1 MVEQQTGG
9 ASTPA
14 AAAHASFHDLYEQ
27 LERAYHTQPPSEL
40 QALLEQRLPQL
51 RACGAALP
59 TRSASARAALD
70 KDTVRVRGVDV
81 RVDDVQRE
89 LARAISD
96 RFDVD
101 EGEALALLRTF
112 LESEHRALDTL
123 GTARG
128 ADGAF
133 TEFLDAF
140 TVFFFEEQLAV
151 IRCINALL
159 RISEDAQN
167 ELYTMAHAVL
177 DQFADASF
185 ATQVLEWFERETQEA
200 LPPAIRND
208 VRYTLLWAR
217 QGLCKQLALLE
228 VAFLLYYGRL
238 QPTAAFTLAA
248 LRTIQRTQFGQR
260 QANAGFLD
268 VPSSVLVE
276 CVAHLLLFL
285 AIECLNLEAAL
296 EPLDGAPHADDAA
309 LAPLVADPE
318 AVEGALEVLDG
329 AASLV
334 YYAPLLLGYALL
346 LRRLDERLEAAP
358 DASLAAVVAV
368 HDGGA
373 PMWRRLAHGALDP
386 SMDLFGVLHAL
397 LASPLLGGTDSAVL
411 GASDLSALAY
421 RAVFKGLLLSLTE
434 LVQPEYLG
442 DYDALV
448 RLYGAAFGAGRET
461 LAPDAAEGVASLCLQ
476 FWTADLP
483 HETRASTL
491 TTARRRFP
499 ASFLPL
505 VQLAYALSGNAAP
518 DAFRVPVP
526 GSAAAE
532 ASAATLDYLAQLPT
546 LALVLPPGAPGL
558 APYEILDTPGAPGVQ
573 YVVRRA
579 MPVPCTRLLLPVGT
593 RGTLVSPLGA
603 APSVVLWHLP
613 EPVSAWRVLRDVLAL
628 YAAPPAAPAAPRR
641 ADEEV
646 WASAAAHRAPPDALS
661 PDCVPG
667 DATVAAQIA
676 DTLGAVL
683 GADEGLAAAL
693 LTHLED
699 DDTVEAPRLVAI
711 ALDLLRVALPQAPIP
726 TRLVCAAYRIV
737 QRVLPLQPNEVWQRI
752 RSSNVVLGSPGAV
765 PLRAS
770 QASLSSAHAGAFS
783 RLLDAEVRTGAFA
796 GTLALL
802 DLLNALV
809 DEVLRALY
817 TDAPALLAV
826 KSEVL
831 VRAVQWVADA
841 VWPAYQRWTYAVPRE
856 SLEIGRRC
864 VRLFTRLCEEP
875 HLPPAM
881 QPLVA
886 LVEALFGAQCAAARL
901 RPLLTALATSDA
913 EIAALYRAGHTYDAR
928 LAEELVEAYL
938 HLACVLVDRH
948 RAAHDAAHAPPHP
961 LVTLFFQPTHVEV
974 HGAAAP
980 VRRSLASIVLQYISA
995 PVPASVACAAAH
1007 LTTAMCHVANAP
1019 RDART
1024 SLAGTLGSTHELE
1037 QVVRRLQG
1045 VLENTYGD
1053 ETLRVAVWRLLSAL
1067 ADSQPALATL
1077 LLTGAHR
1084 TSNAGGAEKHA
1095 PAEAPRAA
1103 TALQLAIDGMAI
1115 ATELWDSAPRLLD
1128 ALLQFLGVAWAHAYE
1143 HATAFRP
1150 LHADTQLLDALGTLL
1165 ARPTEPVPVTP
1176 ASQDAVADAPIALD
1190 DAAAAVQTYAYRVL
1204 VQARALHLVQMDAQ
1218 RSASSAS
1225 ARILRSLTADAPQ
1238 FARRLCAAFAT
1249 DVEAPHAIEEHLE
1262 ALVPSVPLAPLRK
1275 PPHADAFDAR
1285 RTFGCAYVFAR
1296 EAYLEKLYF
1305 LPEDVRHDA
1314 TVLLSSAS
1322 LAWSRADAQA
1332 AREAAWIACLGS
1344 CAPALDAPARGSGAP
1359 PPAAGAAWLAAA
1371 RGVLEQAVDVPR
1383 DAPPAALVPRAR
1395 VAAVLLAA
1403 AWAHGAPASFDETV
1417 ALLATLLE
1425 HPAYADAP
1433 SALGTPLAELVLVVC
1448 AAARRAAPDAHAPPS
1463 PALAAVAV
1471 RALAMLSGVAAR
1483 AALYAPGSADAHA
1496 ADAELQLLVAAVQ
1509 HAAHRPRL
1517 AAAWAAPLRDA
1528 RVLPTCLTLLAR
1540 APRAPLDGE
1549 AWAPVH
1555 VLYLAP
1561 LLQLCATLAA
1571 QRATC
1576 ELLAESGVVFALC
1589 SNALSAE
1596 LEQGTLATALP
1607 TGDINPLH
1615 AHWLVA
1621 LQIVAGLTETLAAA
1635 QAAAGA
1641 HFVEGDACAFVQ
1653 LYAPQL
1659 RRTLHYTLP
1668 TPHAAHAAPPLD
1680 LAQLHEFRAVLRVLY
1695 AMHRAKARATPL
1707 PLHAELVERLPW
1719 VLQQLG
1725 YLYTHPRELRTLL
1738 GLPEHAEKTDDA
1750 HAAADADWQAV
1761 VPLATDALVDAIA
1774 TLLAL
1779 LWDLSGAGVVL
1790 LEDVAEWPMLPALV
1804 APVLHTTPSSP
1815 ASLGTL
1821 LEVASAL
1828 SDAARALPAKDA
1840 RRAMLGTALAQSIGL
1855 CATQAV
1861 LWARGPLPP
1870 DASDACRAQ
1879 TSVAETEIASGL
1891 GRDVDAAIRAAQGA
1905 CTPEERAVLDVLHRF
1920 SQQYLGAS
1928 RSE

>member
-1 MVEQQTGG
+1 M
-9 ASTPA
+9 
-14 AAAHASFHDLYEQ
+14 
-27 LERAYHTQPPSEL
+27 ERAYHTQPPSEL

-59 TRSASARAALD
+59 TRSAGARAALD

-101 EGEALALLRTF
+101 ECEALALLRTF

-151 IRCINALL
+151 IRCISALL

-167 ELYTMAHAVL
+167 ELYAMAHAVL

-185 ATQVLEWFERETQEA
+185 ATQVLAWFERETQEA

-228 VAFLLYYGRL
+228 VVFLLYYGRL

-248 LRTIQRTQFGQR
+248 LRAIQRTQFGQR

-268 VPSSVLVE
+268 MPSSVLVE

-296 EPLDGAPHADDAA
+296 EPLDGVPHADDAA
-309 LAPLVADPE
+309 LAPLVADPD

-358 DASLAAVVAV
+358 DARLAEVVAV

-448 RLYGAAFGAGRET
+448 RLYGAAFGAGRDA

-558 APYEILDTPGAPGVQ
+558 APYDILDTPGAPGVQ

-579 MPVPCTRLLLPVGT
+579 MPVPCTRLVLPVGT

-628 YAAPPAAPAAPRR
+628 YAAPPAPPAAPRR

-646 WASAAAHRAPPDALS
+646 WASAEAHRAPPDALS

-667 DATVAAQIA
+667 DAAVAAQIA

-699 DDTVEAPRLVAI
+699 DDAPDAPRLVAI

-783 RLLDAEVRTGAFA
+783 RLLDAEVRTGTFA

-841 VWPAYQRWTYAVPRE
+841 VWPAYQRWTYAVARE
-856 SLEIGRRC
+856 SFEIGRRC

-886 LVEALFGAQCAAARL
+886 LVDTLFGAQCAAARL
-901 RPLLTALATSDA
+901 RPLLAALATSDA

-1007 LTTAMCHVANAP
+1007 LTTAMCQVANAP

-1084 TSNAGGAEKHA
+1084 TSGAGDRKDA
-1095 PAEAPRAA
+1095 PADAPRAA

-1190 DAAAAVQTYAYRVL
+1190 DAADAVQTYAYRVL

-1218 RSASSAS
+1218 RSSSSAS
-1225 ARILRSLTADAPQ
+1225 ARILRTLIADAPQ

-1314 TVLLSSAS
+1314 TVLISSAS

-1344 CAPALDAPARGSGAP
+1344 CATGLDAPARGNGPP
-1359 PPAAGAAWLAAA
+1359 PPAAAPAWLAAA

-1383 DAPPAALVPRAR
+1383 DAPPAALVPRVR

-1403 AWAHGAPASFDETV
+1403 AWSHGAPASFDETV

-1433 SALGTPLAELVLVVC
+1433 SALGTPLAELVLVAC

-1471 RALAMLSGVAAR
+1471 RALGMLSGVAAR

-1496 ADAELQLLVAAVQ
+1496 ADTELQVLVAAVQ

-1528 RVLPTCLTLLAR
+1528 RVLTTCLTLLAR

-1596 LEQGTLATALP
+1596 LEQGTLAAALP

-1621 LQIVAGLTETLAAA
+1621 LQIVASLTETLATS

-1668 TPHAAHAAPPLD
+1668 TPNSAYAAPPLD

-1695 AMHRAKARATPL
+1695 AMHRAKARTTPL
-1707 PLHAELVERLPW
+1707 PLYAELVERLPW

-1738 GLPEHAEKTDDA
+1738 GLPEHADA
-1750 HAAADADWQAV
+1750 KDGAGADADADWQAV
-1761 VPLATDALVDAIA
+1761 VPLATDALADAIA

-1779 LWDLSGAGVVL
+1779 LWDLSGASVVL
-1790 LEDVAEWPMLPALV
+1790 LEDVSEWPVLPALI

-1821 LEVASAL
+1821 LEIASAL
-1828 SDAARALPAKDA
+1828 SDAARACSEKDA

-1905 CTPEERAVLDVLHRF
+1905 CTPDERVLLDVLHRF

>member
-59 TRSASARAALD
+59 TRSAGARAALD

-101 EGEALALLRTF
+101 ECEALALLRTF

-151 IRCINALL
+151 IRCISALL

-167 ELYTMAHAVL
+167 ELYAMAHAVL

-185 ATQVLEWFERETQEA
+185 ATQVLAWFERETQEA

-228 VAFLLYYGRL
+228 VVFLLYYGRL

-248 LRTIQRTQFGQR
+248 LRAIQRTQFGQR

-296 EPLDGAPHADDAA
+296 EPLDG
-309 LAPLVADPE
+309 
-318 AVEGALEVLDG
+318 VLDG

-358 DASLAAVVAV
+358 DARLAEVVAV

-448 RLYGAAFGAGRET
+448 RLYGAAFGAGRDA

-546 LALVLPPGAPGL
+546 LALVLRPA
-558 APYEILDTPGAPGVQ
+558 
-573 YVVRRA
+573 RRA
-579 MPVPCTRLLLPVGT
+579 SRRTTSSTR
-593 RGTLVSPLGA
+593 
-603 APSVVLWHLP
+603 
-613 EPVSAWRVLRDVLAL
+613 
-628 YAAPPAAPAAPRR
+628 PARPACRPR
-641 ADEEV
+641 
-646 WASAAAHRAPPDALS
+646 
-661 PDCVPG
+661 
-667 DATVAAQIA
+667 
-676 DTLGAVL
+676 
-683 GADEGLAAAL
+683 AAL

-699 DDTVEAPRLVAI
+699 DDAPDAPRLVAI

-783 RLLDAEVRTGAFA
+783 RLLDAEVRTGTFA

-841 VWPAYQRWTYAVPRE
+841 VWPAYQRWTYAVARE
-856 SLEIGRRC
+856 SFEIGRRC

-881 QPLVA
+881 QPLAA
-886 LVEALFGAQCAAARL
+886 LVDTLFGAQCAAARL
-901 RPLLTALATSDA
+901 RPLLAALATSDA
-913 EIAALYRAGHTYDAR
+913 EIAALYRAGTRRAPPAGRARKYLRRRDAPGRRVAPAERARR
-928 LAEELVEAYL
+928 LAA
-938 HLACVLVDRH
+938 
-948 RAAHDAAHAPPHP
+948 
-961 LVTLFFQPTHVEV
+961 
-974 HGAAAP
+974 GA
-980 VRRSLASIVLQYISA
+980 RD
-995 PVPASVACAAAH
+995 AAAH
-1007 LTTAMCHVANAP
+1007 RRAP
-1019 RDART
+1019 
-1024 SLAGTLGSTHELE
+1024 HE
-1037 QVVRRLQG
+1037 RRRRPQG
-1045 VLENTYGD
+1045 
-1053 ETLRVAVWRLLSAL
+1053 RA
-1067 ADSQPALATL
+1067 AD
-1077 LLTGAHR
+1077 
-1084 TSNAGGAEKHA
+1084 
-1095 PAEAPRAA
+1095 APRAA

-1190 DAAAAVQTYAYRVL
+1190 DAADAVQTWT
-1204 VQARALHLVQMDAQ
+1204 
-1218 RSASSAS
+1218 RSARRRRRR
-1225 ARILRSLTADAPQ
+1225 ARILRTLIADAPQ

-1314 TVLLSSAS
+1314 TVLISSAS

-1332 AREAAWIACLGS
+1332 RARGRVDRVPRQLRHGPRRPRARER
-1344 CAPALDAPARGSGAP
+1344 PASTRRRARLARG
-1359 PPAAGAAWLAAA
+1359 AA

-1383 DAPPAALVPRAR
+1383 DAPPAALVPRVR

-1403 AWAHGAPASFDETV
+1403 AWSHGAPASFDETV

-1433 SALGTPLAELVLVVC
+1433 SALGTPLAELVLVAC

-1471 RALAMLSGVAAR
+1471 RALGMLSGVAAR

-1496 ADAELQLLVAAVQ
+1496 ADTELQVLVAAVQ

-1528 RVLPTCLTLLAR
+1528 RVLTTCLTLLAR

-1596 LEQGTLATALP
+1596 LEQGTLAAALP

-1621 LQIVAGLTETLAAA
+1621 LQIVASLTETLATS

-1668 TPHAAHAAPPLD
+1668 TPNSAYAAPPLD

-1695 AMHRAKARATPL
+1695 AMHRAKARTTPL

-1738 GLPEHAEKTDDA
+1738 GLPEHADA
-1750 HAAADADWQAV
+1750 KDGAGADADADWQAV
-1761 VPLATDALVDAIA
+1761 VPLATDALADAIA

-1779 LWDLSGAGVVL
+1779 LWDLSGASVVL
-1790 LEDVAEWPMLPALV
+1790 LEDVAEWPVLPALI

-1821 LEVASAL
+1821 LEIASAL
-1828 SDAARALPAKDA
+1828 SDAARACSEKDA

-1905 CTPEERAVLDVLHRF
+1905 CTPDERVLLDVLHRF